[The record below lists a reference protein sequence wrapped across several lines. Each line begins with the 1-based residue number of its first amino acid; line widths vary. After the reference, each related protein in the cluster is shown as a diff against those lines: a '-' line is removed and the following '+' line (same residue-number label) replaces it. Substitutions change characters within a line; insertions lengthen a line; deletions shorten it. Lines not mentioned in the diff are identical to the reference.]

1 MFSNILGGAAGFP
14 VADLGDAVDQSLR
27 FRGSQTL
34 TRTFSGNCSAV
45 RTVSFWVKR
54 ALDEGTAFAAQHFFC
69 VGSLSSVEFDDLSG
83 NFSSGT
89 SAAIGVYDGLAHHFN
104 TGVSYR
110 DPTAWYHV
118 VTQFNG
124 TSTKQWVNGTN
135 LFSKT
140 LTQRVAN
147 DITIGAYSG
156 GTFPFKG
163 YAANIHFIDG
173 QALEP
178 TDFGRYQEDG
188 VWVPKNYTGT
198 YGTNGFKLTFDST
211 QTNGIGHDSSGNG
224 NNFTATGFDT
234 AAISSSN
241 FDNDVDYNDTPTSN
255 WTTLNSVDVSGVGN
269 LSAANLS
276 CGTTSAAD
284 TSGIRATQAV
294 SSGKWYF
301 EVKNTVA
308 SGTTNIQAG
317 WASTATA
324 QRIDTGDA
332 NVYGM
337 PITTNSTHMVAL
349 DCDNNAIW
357 TGDDG
362 VWFNSATLS
371 EIEGGDTSNAR
382 HTSVS
387 GYPLAPMF
395 LDQAGSFS
403 GTASFNFG
411 QMDFQYTPPAGF
423 SPLHLNNLPEPTIKN
438 GKEYFDV
445 LTWSGTS
452 SSNTITGLDFQP
464 DFVWVKKTDGSE
476 SHRLADV
483 IRGSTVGLASNNNL
497 AESDVSG
504 SISSFNSD
512 GITVVNAGQ
521 TNESGFN
528 YVAWC
533 WKAGGTAVS
542 NTDGTITSSVS
553 ANTTAGFS
561 IVEWQRGTNT
571 TATIGHGL
579 NSAPEFIIS
588 KAVVQENWS
597 VYHVGAGN
605 NGRLRLNDNTA
616 FDTSN
621 GSQYWNNT
629 TPSSTV
635 FTVGNGINTN
645 ATNDMIAYCWHSV
658 EGFSKFGSYTGNGS
672 DDGPFIYTGFRP
684 AFILTKRSSAAED
697 WSIVDTT
704 RSISNPAFQNLRPN
718 EPNGEG
724 SGAGSNDIDILSN
737 GFKLRNSTDR
747 FNGTGTYVYACF
759 AENPFGGENA
769 PPVTAR

>member
-1 MFSNILGGAAGFP
+1 MRLYVNGEQQTFNTNTQPSQNYETYVNSAASTRFIRLGQA
-14 VADLGDAVDQSLR
+14 
-27 FRGSQTL
+27 
-34 TRTFSGNCSAV
+34 N
-45 RTVSFWVKR
+45 
-54 ALDEGTAFAAQHFFC
+54 
-69 VGSLSSVEFDDLSG
+69 SSVGGGQPLDG
-83 NFSSGT
+83 YM
-89 SAAIGVYDGLAHHFN
+89 AA
-104 TGVSYR
+104 
-110 DPTAWYHV
+110 
-118 VTQFNG
+118 
-124 TSTKQWVNGTN
+124 VN
-135 LFSKT
+135 
-140 LTQRVAN
+140 
-147 DITIGAYSG
+147 
-156 GTFPFKG
+156 
-163 YAANIHFIDG
+163 FIDG
-173 QALEP
+173 QSLEP
-178 TDFGRYQEDG
+178 TNFGRYQEDG

-198 YGTNGFKLTFDST
+198 YGTNGFHLDFA
-211 QTNGIGHDSSGNG
+211 DSSDLGNDVSG
-224 NNFTATGFDT
+224 NNNDFTASGFDT

-255 WTTLNSVDVSGVGN
+255 WTTLNSIDVSGVGN

-317 WASTATA
+317 WASTATP

-464 DFVWVKKTDGSE
+464 DFVWVKKRNGSE
-476 SHRLADV
+476 QHRLADV

-553 ANTTAGFS
+553 ANTDAGFS
-561 IVEWQRGTNT
+561 IVSYTGGGDASTV
-571 TATIGHGL
+571 GHGL
-579 NSAPEFIIS
+579 TEAPDFILF
-588 KAVVQENWS
+588 KAREAVGGTNQNWN
-597 VYHVGAGN
+597 VYHRSVGAGN
-605 NGRLRLNDNTA
+605 VGFLNLSNA
-616 FDTSN
+616 FTSDDFLNSSAPNSTVIEFGTSN
-621 GSQYWNNT
+621 SVSASGTDY
-629 TPSSTV
+629 
-635 FTVGNGINTN
+635 
-645 ATNDMIAYCWHSV
+645 IAYCWHSV
-658 EGFSKFGSYTGNGS
+658 EGFSKFGSYEGNGS
-672 DDGPFIYTGFRP
+672 DDGPFIYTGFSTRYV
-684 AFILTKRSSAAED
+684 LVKNVDNQGD
-697 WSIVDTT
+697 WRIYDTT
-704 RSISNPAFQNLRPN
+704 RCSTNPNNLVLVADQNAQEFTTDDPL
-718 EPNGEG
+718 
-724 SGAGSNDIDILSN
+724 DLLSN
-737 GFKLRNSTDR
+737 GFKVRGDFSDINTSGD
-747 FNGTGTYVYACF
+747 TYAYCCF

-769 PPVTAR
+769 SPVTAR